1 MFLRRSN
8 RMKRDLVVGL
18 DLGARQLKAV
28 VLQREN
34 GGIKLARYVVASSV
48 AGTNKAG
55 PADRL
60 GAELQELMTQLGV
73 SERSV
78 RVAISCPS
86 ATVCETE
93 MPRTPLEDARSALR
107 LNSVRYVRRDLT
119 SFYLDAIELPDS
131 AAKDGKG
138 KKSQT
143 MRVLVAAADKEEV
156 GWYRTA
162 LESAKIHPE
171 AIELSALAVVN
182 AFQAGNAELC
192 QKEIVV
198 LLDIG
203 AHSTSIN
210 LLRQGEPAMTRIMH
224 FGGNHISEFVGSIL
238 TLQPQ
243 VAEEEKIKMSEAVQP
258 LVSQAISPLAREV
271 RSSIDFFERQ
281 QECHVSRAFACGG
294 SACSPSILQFLSDEV
309 GFHIDS
315 WNPIQTLS
323 TAHFNGEGPGL
334 ESLAPSLAA
343 AIGAA
348 TPHV

>member
-8 RMKRDLVVGL
+8 RAKRDLVVGL
-18 DLGARQLKAV
+18 DLGARQLKAA
-28 VLQREN
+28 VLQRDKDE
-34 GGIKLARYVVASSV
+34 IKLARYAVTRSV
-48 AGTNKAG
+48 AGASKAG

-60 GAELQELMTQLGV
+60 GAELQELMAQLGV
-73 SERSV
+73 SERTA

-93 MPRTPLEDARSALR
+93 MPRTPLEDAKNALR
-107 LNSVRYVRRDLT
+107 LNSVRYVRRDLS

-131 AAKDGKG
+131 HATDGKG
-138 KKSQT
+138 KISPT

-156 GWYRTA
+156 RWYRTA

-171 AIELSALAVVN
+171 AIELSALTVVN

-192 QKEIVV
+192 QNEIVV

-210 LLRQGEPAMTRIMH
+210 LLRQGTPAMTRIMH
-224 FGGNHISEFVGSIL
+224 FGGNHINEFIGTIL
-238 TLQPQ
+238 TLQPH

-258 LVSQAISPLAREV
+258 LISQAISPLAREV

-294 SACSPSILQFLSDEV
+294 SACSASILKFLSNEV
-309 GFHIDS
+309 GIQFNS
-315 WNPIQTLS
+315 WNPSQTLS
-323 TAHFNGEGPGL
+323 IAHFNGEGPQL
-334 ESLAPSLAA
+334 ESVAPSLAA

-348 TPHV
+348 APHV